1 MKERGL
7 RRLLP
12 PLSFRARTFVA
23 LVGISAFT
31 SLAIGLVLFYFAGNQ
46 LATAEEGLMEQRSR
60 TAHDGAEDFLSGLRN
75 PEDDT
80 FPAPEAYAEELV
92 RSIDRTGLS
101 ALYLSPEGEPL
112 AARNGEESSLEP
124 ETAYD
129 RLGLNEKTIQNAVQR
144 GESGETGGRLI
155 AREDWPRYIAVWPL
169 TSSDGS
175 VRGVMVYAD
184 PQAGFDEA
192 LTFLRYGILG
202 AIGASVLL
210 AGLASLVL
218 ARQITRP
225 LSETRD
231 AVIRVAS
238 GDYRAV
244 PVDNRDELGELVSAF
259 NYMAAEIEH
268 YISEIQEQK
277 SRLEAV
283 LEASPEAVI
292 AVDPDERITMSNPA
306 AARMLGVRMS
316 DVGRRIEELGVPEEV
331 LKCLREASSTG
342 AAVRELEAGEKVFW
356 AYAAQMSPEAD
367 GVEFPGQ
374 DGRRGDQASPRP
386 ETDGLSPASRE
397 ANGHGSEPPEHP
409 DGQGG
414 EPDSLEPAEPGRGRA
429 GTILAVRDITEHRS
443 LERAKT
449 AFVSDVSHEL
459 RTPLT
464 TIQSAVDLMGRGRE
478 KLDPIEHRALEL
490 AEGELGRVRGMVEE
504 LLTLAQMDSWQYA
517 LEMKPND
524 IDEVVKSAVDSVESK
539 AGRFGIEL
547 HFSGHGD
554 APDEADEADE
564 ADEVNGTGSAEPG
577 EHYCVCDAG
586 KLYQVFL
593 NLLDNAI
600 KYSDPGAQVYVSLEE
615 EGSSVLV
622 RIRDTGVGIPEEDL
636 PQLFERFYRVDK
648 ARSRATGGSGLGL
661 SITRE
666 LVELHG
672 GEVSVHS
679 EVGVG
684 STFEVRLPKAPLSR
698 SANYAI

>member
-1 MKERGL
+1 MSAKSIRG
-7 RRLLP
+7 LLP

-31 SLAIGLVLFYFAGNQ
+31 SLGIGLVLFYFAGER
-46 LATAEEGLMEQRSR
+46 LATAEEQLMEQRSS

-75 PEDDT
+75 PEDGT
-80 FPAPEAYAEELV
+80 FPAPESYAEELV

-101 ALYLSPEGEPL
+101 ALYLSPGGEPL
-112 AARNGEESSLEP
+112 AARDGMEGSLEA
-124 ETAYD
+124 ERAYD
-129 RLGLNEKTIQNAVQR
+129 RLGLSERTIQAALR
-144 GESGETGGRLI
+144 EGEEGGGGQLI
-155 AREDWPRYIAVWPL
+155 ARENWPRYIAVWPL
-169 TSSDGS
+169 TSPDGT
-175 VRGVMVYAD
+175 VRGVMVYAN

-202 AIGASVLL
+202 AIGASVIL
-210 AGLASLVL
+210 AGLASVVL

-244 PVDNRDELGELVSAF
+244 PVNSRDELGELVIAF

-268 YISEIQEQK
+268 YVSEIQEQK

-283 LEASPEAVI
+283 LEASPEAVV
-292 AVDPDERITMSNPA
+292 AVDPAERVTMSNPA

-316 DVGRRIEELGVPEEV
+316 DAGRRIEDLGIPEEV
-331 LKCLREASSTG
+331 LRCLREASSTG
-342 AAVRELEAGEKVFW
+342 TAVREVETGEKTFW

-367 GVEFPGQ
+367 RLEFLEQ
-374 DGRRGDQASPRP
+374 DG
-386 ETDGLSPASRE
+386 
-397 ANGHGSEPPEHP
+397 ANGSPGGPGHLMVSNGNEPER
-409 DGQGG
+409 D
-414 EPDSLEPAEPGRGRA
+414 RA

-443 LERAKT
+443 LEKAKT

-464 TIQSAVDLMGRGRE
+464 TIQSAVDLVGRARE

-490 AEGELGRVRGMVEE
+490 AEGELLRIRGMVEE
-504 LLTLAQMDSWQYA
+504 LLTLAQMDSWQYS

-524 IDEVVKSAVDSVESK
+524 IDEVVQDAVDSVESK
-539 AGRFGIEL
+539 ATRFGIQI
-547 HFSGHGD
+547 HFHDDGE
-554 APDEADEADE
+554 DETPE
-564 ADEVNGTGSAEPG
+564 GGEPG
-577 EHYCVCDAG
+577 ENHCVCDAG

-600 KYSDPGAQVYVSLEE
+600 KYSDPGAQVYVSLEQD
-615 EGSSVLV
+615 GSSVVV

-661 SITRE
+661 SITKE
-666 LVELHG
+666 LVDLHG
-672 GEVSVHS
+672 GEVSVRS

>member
-1 MKERGL
+1 MSNKDPRK
-7 RRLLP
+7 LLP
-12 PLSFRARTFVA
+12 KLSFRARTFVA

-31 SLAIGLVLFYFAGNQ
+31 SLAIGLVLFYFAGER
-46 LATAEEGLMEQRSR
+46 LATAEERLLEQRSR
-60 TAHDGAEDFLSGLRN
+60 TANAGAEEFLSGLRN
-75 PEDDT
+75 PEEET
-80 FPAPEAYAEELV
+80 FPSPDSYAEELV
-92 RSIDRTGLS
+92 RSVDRTGLG

-112 AARNGEESSLEP
+112 AARNGLEESVPP
-124 ETAYD
+124 EERYET
-129 RLGLNEKTIQNAVQR
+129 LGLNEDIVQEAVR
-144 GESGETGGRLI
+144 EGRDDGQGNLI
-155 AREDWPRYIAVWPL
+155 SREDWPRYIAAWPL
-169 TSSDGS
+169 TSSDGE
-175 VRGVMVYAD
+175 VRGVMVYNN
-184 PQAGFDEA
+184 PRAGFDQA
-192 LTFLRYGILG
+192 LSFLRFGILG
-202 AIGASVLL
+202 AIGASVIL
-210 AGLASLVL
+210 AGAASVVL

-238 GDYRAV
+238 GDYRTV
-244 PVDNRDELGELVSAF
+244 PVNSGDELGELVEAF

-268 YISEIQEQK
+268 YISELQEQK

-283 LEASPEAVI
+283 LEASPEAVV
-292 AVDPDERITMSNPA
+292 AVDPTENVTMSNPA

-316 DVGRRIEELGVPEEV
+316 DVGRRIADLGMPEEV
-331 LKCLREASSTG
+331 LQCLREASATG
-342 AAVRELEAGEKVFW
+342 AAVREVEVGEKTFW
-356 AYAAQMSPEAD
+356 AYAAQMSVEDAEAA
-367 GVEFPGQ
+367 Q
-374 DGRRGDQASPRP
+374 
-386 ETDGLSPASRE
+386 
-397 ANGHGSEPPEHP
+397 NGHDESPPRELPPEENASENGGTTP
-409 DGQGG
+409 ERAESG
-414 EPDSLEPAEPGRGRA
+414 EPGGV

-443 LERAKT
+443 LEQAKT

-464 TIQSAVDLMGRGRE
+464 TIQSAVDLMGRARE

-490 AEGELGRVRGMVEE
+490 ADQELVRIRGMVEE
-504 LLTLAQMDSWQYA
+504 LLTLAQMDSWQYS

-524 IDEVVKSAVDSVESK
+524 ISEVMQGAVDSVESK
-539 AGRFGIEL
+539 ANRFGIEI
-547 HFSGHGD
+547 HFRDGVAPEEKDNGEVQVRDLDEQED
-554 APDEADEADE
+554 A
-564 ADEVNGTGSAEPG
+564 
-577 EHYCVCDAG
+577 HHCICDAG

-615 EGSSVLV
+615 EGSSVLA

-666 LVELHG
+666 IIDLHG
-672 GEVSVHS
+672 GEVSVSS

-684 STFEVRLPKAPLSR
+684 STFEVRIPKAPLSR

>member
-1 MKERGL
+1 
-7 RRLLP
+7 
-12 PLSFRARTFVA
+12 
-23 LVGISAFT
+23 
-31 SLAIGLVLFYFAGNQ
+31 
-46 LATAEEGLMEQRSR
+46 
-60 TAHDGAEDFLSGLRN
+60 
-75 PEDDT
+75 
-80 FPAPEAYAEELV
+80 
-92 RSIDRTGLS
+92 
-101 ALYLSPEGEPL
+101 
-112 AARNGEESSLEP
+112 
-124 ETAYD
+124 
-129 RLGLNEKTIQNAVQR
+129 
-144 GESGETGGRLI
+144 
-155 AREDWPRYIAVWPL
+155 
-169 TSSDGS
+169 
-175 VRGVMVYAD
+175 
-184 PQAGFDEA
+184 
-192 LTFLRYGILG
+192 
-202 AIGASVLL
+202 
-210 AGLASLVL
+210 
-218 ARQITRP
+218 
-225 LSETRD
+225 
-231 AVIRVAS
+231 
-238 GDYRAV
+238 
-244 PVDNRDELGELVSAF
+244 
-259 NYMAAEIEH
+259 MAAEIEH

-283 LEASPEAVI
+283 LEASPEAVV
-292 AVDPDERITMSNPA
+292 AVDPAERITMSNPA

-316 DVGRRIEELGVPEEV
+316 DVGRRIEDLDIPEEV
-331 LKCLREASSTG
+331 LRCLREAASTG
-342 AAVRELEAGEKVFW
+342 AAVREVEAGEKVFW

-374 DGRRGDQASPRP
+374 DGQRADHARPRSDANGYSGTSETSETSETSVTSATSATSGTNGHHPTLP
-386 ETDGLSPASRE
+386 ELSGSQDGEPASSRSSSSSVS
-397 ANGHGSEPPEHP
+397 SEPE
-409 DGQGG
+409 
-414 EPDSLEPAEPGRGRA
+414 APGRGRA

-464 TIQSAVDLMGRGRE
+464 TIQSAVDLMGRGRD

-504 LLTLAQMDSWQYA
+504 LLTLAQMDSWQYS

-524 IDEVVKSAVDSVESK
+524 IDEVVQNAVDSVESK

-547 HFSGHGD
+547 HFSGKGSGPAETLED
-554 APDEADEADE
+554 IEYTEYTEDT
-564 ADEVNGTGSAEPG
+564 NGAEHTESTEPE

-615 EGSSVLV
+615 EGPSVLV
-622 RIRDTGVGIPEEDL
+622 KIQDTGVGIPEEDL

-672 GEVSVHS
+672 GEVSVES